1 MRAIDDL
8 ASEPSARYF
17 YKGFNEIVHDEN
29 TVIELLEKDFIL
41 AAGNKETCKRIGEVQ
56 ERKLEQWNDDT
67 FSCDT
72 DKFRTIVSQKLDLFA
87 DQYDDNLKLS

>member
-1 MRAIDDL
+1 MNLYGEDAENDNARMRAIDDL

-41 AAGNKETCKRIGEVQ
+41 AAGNKETCKRIGEV
-56 ERKLEQWNDDT
+56 
-67 FSCDT
+67 
-72 DKFRTIVSQKLDLFA
+72 
-87 DQYDDNLKLS
+87 